1 MIYYLN
7 HRSRAQGYFLYFCWS
22 EPNLTLIFFRI
33 EKLLKGLQSRIP
45 VVSDAEKD
53 MHKELKKMEENLKH
67 YKNAIQQVYVQ
78 KKTLKVKF
86 DFSLLPTCFWFLHV
100 TFNNVGED

>member
-1 MIYYLN
+1 M
-7 HRSRAQGYFLYFCWS
+7 
-22 EPNLTLIFFRI
+22 IFFRI

-78 KKTLKVKF
+78 KT
-86 DFSLLPTCFWFLHV
+86 H
-100 TFNNVGED
+100 